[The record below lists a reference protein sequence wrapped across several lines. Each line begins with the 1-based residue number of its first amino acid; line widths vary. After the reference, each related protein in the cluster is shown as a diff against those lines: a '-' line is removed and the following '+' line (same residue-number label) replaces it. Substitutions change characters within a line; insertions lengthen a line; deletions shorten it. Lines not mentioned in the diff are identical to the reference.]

1 MEWVRVGNLTSLLE
15 HTAAGEAARGALCFG
30 GESGARVDWDGGAVE
45 RVTRLLVE
53 CGEGSQRVGL
63 AVAAESEEEVPAEAT
78 RLARLTG
85 ARVLRLGRER
95 AEEVTEG
102 LVSREEGMGRVEY
115 APWVEKA
122 VEELAEA
129 IEGEFPGQGLNGR
142 WMALRLL
149 EGDTEVLMEVNRRL
163 GVNLAK
169 WGEVGQRL
177 ERIFEQADGGREGFR
192 REIRAA
198 VDGKVKALT
207 EFGREAERKKHAGG
221 WAWVGWLVA
230 AGLTL
235 VGLLPLLRLI
245 F

>member
-45 RVTRLLVE
+45 RVARLLVE

-63 AVAAESEEEVPAEAT
+63 AVEEEDGEKIPAEAAE
-78 RLARLTG
+78 LARRMGIQLI
-85 ARVLRLGRER
+85 LPER
-95 AEEVTEG
+95 AEEGTEIPA
-102 LVSREEGMGRVEY
+102 EEMGEMGRVEY

-122 VEELAEA
+122 AEELAGA
-129 IEGEFPGQGLNGR
+129 IEREFPGQGLNGR

-149 EGDTEVLMEVNRRL
+149 EGDTEILMEVNRRL

-169 WGEVGQRL
+169 WGEVGRRL
-177 ERIFEQADGGREGFR
+177 ERIFEQADDGREGFR
-192 REIRAA
+192 REIRTA

-207 EFGREAERKKHAGG
+207 EFCREAERKKHAGE
-221 WAWVGWLVA
+221 WAWAGWLVA